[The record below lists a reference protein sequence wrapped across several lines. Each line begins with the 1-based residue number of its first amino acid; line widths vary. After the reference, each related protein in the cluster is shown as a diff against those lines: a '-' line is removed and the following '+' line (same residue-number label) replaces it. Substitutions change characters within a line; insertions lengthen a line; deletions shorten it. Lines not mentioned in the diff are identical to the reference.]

1 MKPAL
6 IILTGWLMIT
16 SVTLSSCQ
24 DQSKGRIASPGNST
38 RDADAKKDAQLVADF
53 TAANYAEIAMAN
65 TAIEK
70 SQNKEVKDL
79 AAMLKDDHTMLVNQ
93 LLEYAEKHNISITHI
108 APEKVAEDTRKMAE
122 KNPADEF
129 DKKWCSEMLD
139 KHGKTISTMEAAAVD
154 DATNP
159 DLKAWINTTLPK
171 IRQHRDRLTEL
182 NVSLK

>member
-1 MKPAL
+1 MKHAL

-24 DQSKGRIASPGNST
+24 DQSKGRIASPGNT

-93 LLEYAEKHNISITHI
+93 LLEYAEKH
-108 APEKVAEDTRKMAE
+108 
-122 KNPADEF
+122 
-129 DKKWCSEMLD
+129 
-139 KHGKTISTMEAAAVD
+139 
-154 DATNP
+154 
-159 DLKAWINTTLPK
+159 
-171 IRQHRDRLTEL
+171 
-182 NVSLK
+182 